1 MELKDA
7 LRSKVVPTDSDPI
20 DVVITSYKEGL
31 TDVLQTQIRKQ
42 KRFVYNRQYKDLREF
57 FNVTTGEPQEQKMV
71 DEWFL
76 TNVERYKER
85 TVKNLLN
92 ITRPASGATVLK
104 NLMKKKVY
112 KPVEDY
118 TVKCCSSCCT
128 QFTMFNRKHH
138 CRSCGKIY
146 CNLCSQWKEI
156 IPEKMVCYT
165 NTEKWID
172 FDKPERVCHECKL
185 LIDEYK
191 KISKIVQYMEIVCY
205 DIPCTIRLSTLSQ
218 SWYAATSIYLSGLR
232 DMMHSFPSEI
242 LTEQRKKYLESN
254 IENGCI
260 TGHSKWILQYLKSG
274 NVPPDVCCRKYNCD
288 DLLCGQGC
296 TESLTI
302 YDCIIVLNN
311 SSYNLQAKMY
321 AIECMIKSQNMPNYL
336 CNFLPT
342 EEVVVQDY
350 ILKNSYMFPDF
361 FWLSRVNVG
370 TRSDIFKNK
379 LLLCNTAD
387 ALKYQESLDL
397 ISHLEKNTGLND
409 LSCKLQTLKFP
420 FLGPFGTIYRIEY
433 DITSKISATKP
444 IQIKYLSDTNEVK
457 TYSSFLYK
465 KEDVRKDSIIV
476 SVVKLMYDLC
486 KDKISNIQKTDFLQS
501 SAAVP
506 IPNKSYKN
514 YNTENWTPQSLSPN
528 SPQIFQNDVVPVVKQ
543 STEKA
548 EYLNKNYL
556 VTYGVIP
563 TSPIAGFIEIV
574 KDSLT
579 LNDILSNGSIPN
591 YLYRPNIDKK
601 VIDISNNYSVSLAF
615 WTVATYLLGVG
626 DRHLENIMITG
637 DGLVFHIDYGFVF
650 GADSTASFIR
660 LDKNLIEGLGGSNM
674 YESFKSRCCDIYCC
688 LRDYFPLICSCLF
701 RLSNI
706 NPKINGYNLTD
717 SYIENFLSERFMV
730 GLSSDDARSNFSNI
744 IDKSKET
751 FMHKVSDAIH
761 GTVSSVK
768 TGVTSWW
775 I

>member
-1 MELKDA
+1 MYKMELKDA
-7 LRSKVVPTDSDPI
+7 LKSKVIPTDSDPI

-42 KRFVYNRQYKDLREF
+42 KRFVYDRQYKELRDF
-57 FNVTTGEPQEQKMV
+57 FKVTTSEILEHKAIN
-71 DEWFL
+71 EWFL
-76 TNVERYKER
+76 QNVEKYKQR
-85 TVKNLLN
+85 NAKNLTN
-92 ITRPASGATVLK
+92 ITRPESEALVLK
-104 NLMKKKVY
+104 NLRKKKVY

-118 TVKCCSSCCT
+118 AVTCCVGCCT

-146 CNLCSQWKEI
+146 CNLCSQWAEI

-165 NTEKWID
+165 NTEKWVH
-172 FDKPERVCHECKL
+172 FDKPQRVCHECKL

-205 DIPCTIRLSTLSQ
+205 DIPCSIRLSTLSE
-218 SWYAATSIYLSGLR
+218 SWYAAASIYLSGIR
-232 DMMHSFPSEI
+232 DMMYSFPSEM
-242 LTEQRKKYLESN
+242 LTEQRKKYMQSN
-254 IENGCI
+254 MENGCMV
-260 TGHSKWILQYLKSG
+260 GHSKWILQYLKTG
-274 NVPPDVCCRKYNCD
+274 NIPPDGFRKYHCN
-288 DLLCGQGC
+288 DLLCGEGC
-296 TESLTI
+296 TENLTV
-302 YDCIIVLNN
+302 YDCLVVLNN

-321 AIECMIKSQNMPNYL
+321 AISCLEKLHNMPNYL

-361 FWLSRVNVG
+361 FWLSRVNIG

-379 LLLCNTAD
+379 LLLCNTD
-387 ALKYQESLDL
+387 EALKYQESLDL
-397 ISHLEKNTGLND
+397 VSHIEKNTGLND

-420 FLGPFGTIYRIEY
+420 FLGPFGMIHRIEY
-433 DITSKISATKP
+433 DISSKMSATKP
-444 IQIKYLSDTNEVK
+444 IEIRYLSDKNGEK
-457 TYSSFLYK
+457 IYSSFLHK
-465 KEDVRKDSIIV
+465 KEDVRKDAIIV

-486 KDKISNIQKTDFLQS
+486 KNKIANIQKTEFLQS
-501 SAAVP
+501 SSP
-506 IPNKSYKN
+506 IPIRYSKDSGGNIWLS
-514 YNTENWTPQSLSPN
+514 QSLSPN
-528 SPQIFQNDVVPVVKQ
+528 SPHISRNDPVCVA
-543 STEKA
+543 KA
-548 EYLNKNYL
+548 CIDDNEFLNKNYL
-556 VTYGVIP
+556 VTYGVVP
-563 TSPIAGFIEIV
+563 TSQTAGFIEIV

-579 LNDILSNGSIPN
+579 LNDILSSGSIPN
-591 YLYRPNIDKK
+591 YLYRPNTDKK

-660 LDKNLIEGLGGSNM
+660 LDKNLIEGLGGNNM
-674 YESFKSRCCDIYCC
+674 YESFRERCCDIYCS
-688 LRDYFPLICSCLF
+688 LREYFPLICSCLF

-706 NPKINGYNLTD
+706 TPKINGYNLTD
-717 SYIENFLSERFMV
+717 SYIENFVSERFMV
-730 GLSSDDARSNFSNI
+730 GLPREDARKNFADI

-751 FMHKVSDAIH
+751 FIHKVSDAIH

-768 TGVTSWW
+768 TGITSWW